1 MGCIRTY
8 VPSVACLQDPPLP
21 QPPPADGAPDQ
32 SDGGTAAAFEVE
44 RPSLQELLERPIQGK
59 GKVIISSEQLK
70 QLAVVLNNP
79 VQCTHTEGGPVLPST
94 YVQYVVLPTPHCVCV
109 CRRCCLTFWR
119 SCTSCRYV
127 CASLWSVSPD
137 CFLVS
142 DGFSMFFAPDV
153 HKLSLM
159 VSPCSLLL
167 MLIGL

>member
-79 VQCTHTEGGPVLPST
+79 VQCTHTDGGQVLPCVT
-94 YVQYVVLPTPHCVCV
+94 HPPLCLCLQKVLFDI
-109 CRRCCLTFWR
+109 LE
-119 SCTSCRYV
+119 
-127 CASLWSVSPD
+127 
-137 CFLVS
+137 
-142 DGFSMFFAPDV
+142 
-153 HKLSLM
+153 KLHQLQVRM
-159 VSPCSLLL
+159 C
-167 MLIGL
+167 